1 LRKNDGK
8 LPFHKFSTDD
18 IGIIKTTDE
27 KSTYYLG
34 KLRNSGNNYIRMID
48 TYGLALVG
56 VRRKMKTIEHHSP
69 LLNKFQNLKLA
80 LVGVKRWEQ
89 QRGSTLLSVLLAFLN
104 YIDQWKFKYIAK
116 GQQSNNKDADPV
128 SG

>member
-56 VRRKMKTIEHHSP
+56 V
-69 LLNKFQNLKLA
+69 
-80 LVGVKRWEQ
+80 KRWEQ
-89 QRGSTLLSVLLAFLN
+89 QLGSTLLSVLLAFLN